1 MQLHECGRPPTNHN
15 SHTLMLRSFLIY
27 LSQADW
33 ARRFIMSLGVS
44 RRMARRFVAGD
55 ELSDALHAVRKLNND
70 GLLSTLD
77 LLGEHTAD
85 AAAANASTAR
95 IIEAVQQIA
104 ESGVRSGVSIKLTQL
119 GLKLDLALAE
129 SNLRQI
135 LQAANERQVFVRIDM
150 EDSPWVDTTL
160 TLYRKMRAEGLDN
173 VGVVIQSY
181 LYRSEADVLALIA
194 EGARVRVVKGAYM
207 EPAERAFPEKADVD
221 AAYDRLAD
229 LLLHAGH
236 SLPAVSGAAGPWPP
250 MLAVASQDPQRI
262 EFAKRHAAE
271 LGIPKE
277 QVEFQMLFGIRRDL
291 QQALA
296 AEGYPVRIYVPYGRE
311 WYPYFMRRLAERPA
325 NLWFFLTNLVRR

>member
-1 MQLHECGRPPTNHN
+1 
-15 SHTLMLRSFLIY
+15 MLRSFLIY

-33 ARRFIMSLGVS
+33 ARRLIMSLGVS

-70 GLLSTLD
+70 GMLATLD

-95 IIEAVQQIA
+95 IVDAIQQIA

-119 GLKLDLALAE
+119 GLKLDLALVE

-135 LQAANERQVFVRIDM
+135 LQAANAHQVFVRIDM

-160 TLYRKMRAEGLDN
+160 TLYRKMRAEGLQN

-194 EGARVRVVKGAYM
+194 ERARIRVVKGAYM
-207 EPAERAFPEKADVD
+207 EPPDRAFPEKADVD

-236 SLPAVSGAAGPWPP
+236 AVPAVSGAAGPWPP
-250 MLAVASQDPQRI
+250 MLAVASQDAKRI
-262 EFAKRHAAE
+262 EFAKQHAAE

>member
-1 MQLHECGRPPTNHN
+1 
-15 SHTLMLRSFLIY
+15 MLRSFLIY
-27 LSQADW
+27 LSQAAW
-33 ARRFIMSLGVS
+33 AKRLIMSLGVA

-55 ELSDALHAVRKLNND
+55 SLSDALHAVRKLNAD
-70 GLLSTLD
+70 GMLATLD

-85 AAAANASTAR
+85 AADANASTAK
-95 IIEAVQQIA
+95 IIQAVEQIA
-104 ESGVRSGVSIKLTQL
+104 ESEVRSGVSIKLTQL
-119 GLKLDLALAE
+119 GLKLDLALVE

-135 LQAANERQVFVRIDM
+135 LQAAQAHQIFVRIDM

-160 TLYRKMRAEGLDN
+160 NLYRTMRAEGFDN

-181 LYRSEADVLALIA
+181 LYRSEADVLALIG
-194 EGARVRVVKGAYM
+194 EGARIRVVKGAYM
-207 EPAERAFPEKADVD
+207 EPADRAFPEKADVD

-236 SLPAVSGAAGPWPP
+236 ALAPVSGAGGPWPP
-250 MLAVASQDPQRI
+250 MLAVASQDAKRI
-262 EFAKRHAAE
+262 DFAKQHANE
-271 LGIPKE
+271 LGIPKA

-296 AEGYPVRIYVPYGRE
+296 REGYPVRIYVPYGRE

-325 NLWFFLTNLVRR
+325 NMWFFLTNLVRR

>member
-1 MQLHECGRPPTNHN
+1 
-15 SHTLMLRSFLIY
+15 MLRSFLIY

-33 ARRFIMSLGVS
+33 ARRLIMSLGVS

-85 AAAANASTAR
+85 AAAASASTAR

-119 GLKLDLALAE
+119 GLKLDLALVE
-129 SNLRQI
+129 GNLRQI
-135 LQAANERQVFVRIDM
+135 LQAAKERQVFVRIDM

-160 TLYRKMRAEGLDN
+160 ALYRKMRAEGFDN

-181 LYRSEADVLALIA
+181 LYRSEADVLGLIA
-194 EGARVRVVKGAYM
+194 EGARIRVVKGAYM
-207 EPAERAFPEKADVD
+207 EPPDRAFPDKADVD
-221 AAYDRLAD
+221 AAYDRLTD

-236 SLPAVSGAAGPWPP
+236 SLPAAEGAGGPWPP
-250 MLAVASQDPQRI
+250 MLAVASQDPERI
-262 EFAKRHAAE
+262 AFAKRHAAE
-271 LGIPKE
+271 LGIHKE

-291 QQALA
+291 QQSLA

>member
-1 MQLHECGRPPTNHN
+1 
-15 SHTLMLRSFLIY
+15 MLRSFLIY

-33 ARRFIMSLGVS
+33 ARRLIMSLGVS

-55 ELSDALHAVRKLNND
+55 ELSDALHAVRRLNND
-70 GLLSTLD
+70 GMLATLD

-119 GLKLDLALAE
+119 GLKLDLALVE

-135 LQAANERQVFVRIDM
+135 LQAASERQVFVRIDM

-160 TLYRKMRAEGLDN
+160 TLYRKMRAEGLHN

-194 EGARVRVVKGAYM
+194 EGARIRVVKGAYM
-207 EPAERAFPEKADVD
+207 EPADRAFPDKADVD

-236 SLPAVSGAAGPWPP
+236 SVLAAEGVAGPWPP
-250 MLAVASQDPQRI
+250 MLAVASQDLARI
-262 EFAKRHAAE
+262 QFAKQHAAE
-271 LGIPKE
+271 LGIPKT

>member
-1 MQLHECGRPPTNHN
+1 
-15 SHTLMLRSFLIY
+15 MLRSFLIY
-27 LSQADW
+27 LSQAAW
-33 ARRFIMSLGVS
+33 AKRLIMSLGAA

-55 ELSDALHAVRKLNND
+55 SLSDALHAVRKLNAE
-70 GLLSTLD
+70 GMFATLD

-85 AAAANASTAR
+85 AADANASTAK
-95 IIEAVQQIA
+95 IIHAIQQIA
-104 ESGVRSGVSIKLTQL
+104 ESEVRSGVSIKLTQL
-119 GLKLDLALAE
+119 GLKLDLALVE
-129 SNLRQI
+129 GNLRQI
-135 LQAANERQVFVRIDM
+135 VQAAKEHQIFVRIDM

-160 TLYRKMRAEGLDN
+160 GLYRTLRAEGLDN

-194 EGARVRVVKGAYM
+194 EDARIRVVKGAYM

-236 SLPAVSGAAGPWPP
+236 HLPAASGAGGPWPP
-250 MLAVASQDPQRI
+250 MLAVASQDPKRI
-262 EFAKRHAAE
+262 EFAKKHAAE

-277 QVEFQMLFGIRRDL
+277 QVEFQMLYGIRRDL
-291 QQALA
+291 QVALA
-296 AEGYPVRIYVPYGRE
+296 REGYPVRIYVPYGRE

-325 NLWFFLTNLVRR
+325 NLWFFLSNLVRR

>member
-1 MQLHECGRPPTNHN
+1 
-15 SHTLMLRSFLIY
+15 MLRSFLIY

-33 ARRFIMSLGVS
+33 ARRLIMSLGVS

-55 ELSDALHAVRKLNND
+55 TLADALHAVRKLNTD
-70 GLLSTLD
+70 GMLVTLD

-85 AAAANASTAR
+85 ATDANASTAK
-95 IIEAVQQIA
+95 IIQAIEQIA
-104 ESGVRSGVSIKLTQL
+104 ESGVRSGVSLKLTQL
-119 GLKLDLALAE
+119 GLKLDMALVE

-135 LQAANERQVFVRIDM
+135 LQAAKAHQIFVRIDM

-160 TLYRKMRAEGLDN
+160 NLYRMMRAEGFDN

-181 LYRSEADVLALIA
+181 LYRSEVDVLALIG
-194 EGARVRVVKGAYM
+194 EGARIRVVKGAYM
-207 EPAERAFPEKADVD
+207 EPADRAFPAKADVD

-236 SLPAVSGAAGPWPP
+236 AVPAGDGAGGPWPP
-250 MLAVASQDPQRI
+250 MLAVASQDAKRI
-262 EFAKRHAAE
+262 EFAKQHANE
-271 LGIPKE
+271 LGLPKS

-291 QQALA
+291 QQTLA
-296 AEGYPVRIYVPYGRE
+296 DEGYPVRIYVPYGRQ

-325 NLWFFLTNLVRR
+325 NLWFLLSNLVRR